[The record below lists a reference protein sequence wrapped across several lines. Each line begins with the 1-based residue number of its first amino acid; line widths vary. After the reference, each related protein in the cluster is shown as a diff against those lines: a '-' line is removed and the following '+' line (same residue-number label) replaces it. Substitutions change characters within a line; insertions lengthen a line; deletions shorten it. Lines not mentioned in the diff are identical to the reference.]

1 MDLRAALALADGLL
15 AEHGLH
21 DWTAT
26 LDRAKTRAGACR
38 FAARQVSLSGP
49 LTRLHSEREVR
60 DTILHEIA
68 HALVGPGHQHDAVWR
83 ATALR
88 IGCSGE
94 RCVSPDAPR
103 VQGDWVGTC
112 PAGHQRHRHRRPQR
126 PQSCA
131 RCHPTFDARHL
142 LTWTYRGRRVRMS
155 PGYEAELALLQAAPA
170 RAADGA
176 SAPWCGSPRAAGRA
190 AWRRAGTTESSGT
203 SSSAADPL
211 PPARARRHTHG
222 PLRPGR
228 GGLALALARP
238 ARPSCGQV
246 RGARRSTGPRRRGT
260 PPGRSGARSGP
271 PRGSPPP

>member
-1 MDLRAALALADGLL
+1 MDLRAALALADSLL

-38 FAARQVSLSGP
+38 FASRQVSLSGP

-83 ATALR
+83 ATATR
-88 IGCSGE
+88 IGCSGD

-131 RCHPTFDARHL
+131 RCHPAFDARHL
-142 LTWTYRGRRVRMS
+142 LTWTFRGRRVRMS
-155 PGYEAELALLQAAPA
+155 PGYEAELALLQAVSA
-170 RAADGA
+170 RAVDG
-176 SAPWCGSPRAAGRA
+176 
-190 AWRRAGTTESSGT
+190 
-203 SSSAADPL
+203 
-211 PPARARRHTHG
+211 PPATVLRLAPGSRARC
-222 PLRPGR
+222 LAPGR
-228 GGLALALARP
+228 YYGVVGNVVKRGRTRYHLRVPAGILTVPFALVEAA
-238 ARPSCGQV
+238 
-246 RGARRSTGPRRRGT
+246 
-260 PPGRSGARSGP
+260 
-271 PRGSPPP
+271 

>member
-1 MDLRAALALADGLL
+1 MDLRAALALADSLL

-38 FAARQVSLSGP
+38 FASRQVSLSGP

-83 ATALR
+83 ATAMR

-142 LTWTYRGRRVRMS
+142 LTWTFRGRRVRMS
-155 PGYEAELALLQAAPA
+155 PGYEAELALLQAVPA
-170 RAADGA
+170 RAVDG
-176 SAPWCGSPRAAGRA
+176 
-190 AWRRAGTTESSGT
+190 
-203 SSSAADPL
+203 
-211 PPARARRHTHG
+211 PPATVLRLSPGSRARC
-222 PLRPGR
+222 LAPGR
-228 GGLALALARP
+228 YYGVVGNVVKRGRTRYHLRVPAGILTVPFALVEAA
-238 ARPSCGQV
+238 
-246 RGARRSTGPRRRGT
+246 
-260 PPGRSGARSGP
+260 
-271 PRGSPPP
+271 